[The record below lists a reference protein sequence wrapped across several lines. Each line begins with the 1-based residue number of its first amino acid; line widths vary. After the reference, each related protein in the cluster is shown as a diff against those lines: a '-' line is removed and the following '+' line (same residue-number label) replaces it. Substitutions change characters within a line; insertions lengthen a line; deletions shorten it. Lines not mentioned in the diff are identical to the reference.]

1 MFCLRI
7 RISFKLFHPK
17 NVEAFAGRSM
27 DVLLGV
33 LDSLEVAEGLPQLVD
48 PSHLTGVVPTY
59 YLVGDCERFFPHLA
73 GSRRIHGLHG
83 SM

>member
-1 MFCLRI
+1 MI
-7 RISFKLFHPK
+7 PFKLFHPQDFK
-17 NVEAFAGRSM
+17 AFAGRSM

-33 LDSLEVAEGLPQLVD
+33 LDSLEVGKHQLVD
-48 PSHLTGVVPTY
+48 PSIRPESL
-59 YLVGDCERFFPHLA
+59 RFEPP